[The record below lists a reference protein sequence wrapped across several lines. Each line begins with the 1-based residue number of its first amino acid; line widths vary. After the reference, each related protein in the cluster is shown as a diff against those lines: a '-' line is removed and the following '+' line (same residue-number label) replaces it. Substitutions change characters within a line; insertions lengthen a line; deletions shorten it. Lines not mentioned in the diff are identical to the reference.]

1 MQGCRAFVLTASCT
15 ADSPGQI
22 RVTSL
27 SFAVCRP
34 ERRFKRSRGK
44 LMAYAADD

>member
-22 RVTSL
+22 RVTS
-27 SFAVCRP
+27 AVF
-34 ERRFKRSRGK
+34 RRMPSGK
-44 LMAYAADD
+44 KIQV